1 MTFKNTEALVNK
13 KMEVVDLLAPC
24 PFCGSHDIEAFAQY
38 EDDCPERS
46 AIARCHSCDA
56 QSAQMVGRNKIEMA
70 IAAWNCRVTPP
81 SVIEGS
87 PLAHCEFLPLLVAE
101 LCRATSKHPNWP
113 TDAIHASAI
122 LHEEAGE
129 LTQATIDFHFYHG
142 DRERMR
148 EEVIQVG
155 AMALRF
161 LMNLESY
168 ESKGAL

>member
-1 MTFKNTEALVNK
+1 MNFKNTEALGNK
-13 KMEVVDLLAPC
+13 KMEEIDLLAPC
-24 PFCGSHDIEAFAQY
+24 PFCGSSNIKFYDSAHQFLKYVVCSSCNAQV
-38 EDDCPERS
+38 
-46 AIARCHSCDA
+46 
-56 QSAQMVGRNKIEMA
+56 VGEIPRKVLD
-70 IAAWNCRVTPP
+70 AWNCRATPP